1 VAQQDAFVVVANRL
15 PVDEVTDP
23 TTGHKEWRRSPG
35 GLVTALQPILTRSRG
50 TWVGWSGAPGPAP
63 EPFESEGISL
73 HPVGLSAEEVENYYE
88 GASNATIWPLYH
100 DAVEAPAFHRHWREA
115 YRDVNLRFAE
125 ATSRVAPKGAVVW
138 VQDYQLQLVPAM
150 LRERRPDLQIGFFL
164 HIPFPPVELFMQLPQ
179 REEIIRGLL
188 GADLVGFQT
197 PLNAQN
203 FLHLAHH
210 LLGINRRGLSVE
222 IDGRQV
228 RAGSYPVSI
237 DIGELEDVA
246 NDPAV
251 RARAEEI
258 RAELGHPRTLILGV
272 DRLDYTKGIQHRLAA
287 YRELLTDGRVTT
299 PETVLVQ
306 VATPSRE
313 RVEHYVR
320 LRENVE
326 REVGGINGEFGKVG
340 SPAVHYLH
348 QSYSRA
354 ELTAL
359 YRAADVMAVTPLRDG
374 MNLVAKE
381 YVATRT
387 DLGGALVLSEF
398 AGAARELRQAYM
410 CNPHDLNSIKE
421 ALMRAV
427 EADRSEAAK
436 RMQSMRRY
444 LRDHG
449 GRQWAADFLA
459 ALHDSTP
466 TDAAEPGQAMPD
478 AAMETSVS

>member
-1 VAQQDAFVVVANRL
+1 
-15 PVDEVTDP
+15 
-23 TTGHKEWRRSPG
+23 
-35 GLVTALQPILTRSRG
+35 
-50 TWVGWSGAPGPAP
+50 
-63 EPFESEGISL
+63 
-73 HPVGLSAEEVENYYE
+73 
-88 GASNATIWPLYH
+88 
-100 DAVEAPAFHRHWREA
+100 
-115 YRDVNLRFAE
+115 
-125 ATSRVAPKGAVVW
+125 
-138 VQDYQLQLVPAM
+138 
-150 LRERRPDLQIGFFL
+150 
-164 HIPFPPVELFMQLPQ
+164 
-179 REEIIRGLL
+179 
-188 GADLVGFQT
+188 
-197 PLNAQN
+197 
-203 FLHLAHH
+203 
-210 LLGINRRGLSVE
+210 
-222 IDGRQV
+222 
-228 RAGSYPVSI
+228 
-237 DIGELEDVA
+237 
-246 NDPAV
+246 
-251 RARAEEI
+251 
-258 RAELGHPRTLILGV
+258 
-272 DRLDYTKGIQHRLAA
+272 
-287 YRELLTDGRVTT
+287 
-299 PETVLVQ
+299 
-306 VATPSRE
+306 
-313 RVEHYVR
+313 
-320 LRENVE
+320 VE